1 VAEVPPEADTVA
13 VARHTDAV
21 GSAVVAMVLH
31 EEAVTVVG
39 TAVEEEARHIART
52 KSLPDS
58 CSAHLLF
65 SSMVLKI
72 L

>member
-1 VAEVPPEADTVA
+1 MAEVPPEAVTVA

-21 GSAVVAMVLH
+21 DLAVVATVLH
-31 EEAVTVVG
+31 EEGATVVG

-52 KSLPDS
+52 KSFSDS
-58 CSAHLLF
+58 CSARLLLP
-65 SSMVLKI
+65 SRVLKI